1 MCSGRDCPYCS
12 AKERWMRSWL
22 DNLGLTRQQLRAA
35 LGIGSLPGT
44 ISSKERQLSLR
55 TIMISRDEQ
64 EQIKWEDTFSRQLLA
79 SMRSGGPRGSRIR
92 EMLQIF
98 SLEADP
104 PNSDRFWIL
113 RRNMYPLM
121 TRLLVRTSRS
131 QTLAM
136 LNGSSVPTETILSM
150 FPTTKSS
157 TSGTES

>member
-92 EMLQIF
+92 GMLQIAQVKTAV
-98 SLEADP
+98 SLDGFNRDP
-104 PNSDRFWIL
+104 WLLNTPNVVIAL
-113 RRNMYPLM
+113 RK
-121 TRLLVRTSRS
+121 
-131 QTLAM
+131 
-136 LNGSSVPTETILSM
+136 I
-150 FPTTKSS
+150 
-157 TSGTES
+157 